1 MQPLVAHHTLIVLRK
16 KNVVKRR
23 AGCCAKSGQRR
34 LPLGVNPRMKLVAF
48 TTILLV
54 GKLSGR
60 ACPPEELLY
69 FCQRIM
75 LGFTHFSHP
84 REILCEKNSAFECS
98 ADGDNATQ
106 RLLSS
111 LENLCENRTCRSDG
125 SKAPYR
131 PMQDNAEKS
140 YEGSWTLSV
149 CLLEDLGREVF
160 LVIE

>member
-1 MQPLVAHHTLIVLRK
+1 VQPLVAHMDSYCTEKEERCQEESWLFS
-16 KNVVKRR
+16 
-23 AGCCAKSGQRR
+23 KSGQRR
-34 LPLGVNPRMKLVAF
+34 LPLGVNARMKLV
-48 TTILLV
+48 L
-54 GKLSGR
+54 
-60 ACPPEELLY
+60 
-69 FCQRIM
+69 
-75 LGFTHFSHP
+75 THFSHP

-140 YEGSWTLSV
+140 YE
-149 CLLEDLGREVF
+149 
-160 LVIE
+160 IEKRILF